1 MNNEYLTGRQNWLI
15 RMYFYLTNGVGVLN
29 EFRNLFLGIFAL
41 YFTLKLSNPLWLI
54 GMFAV
59 SIPVLILV
67 GYYNVHKVAKVK
79 EWLSMKFGTHY
90 SIKQYELMEKQVE
103 LLEEIKDNTL

>member
-1 MNNEYLTGRQNWLI
+1 MNNEYLAGRQNWLI
-15 RMYFYLTNGVGVLN
+15 RMYFYLTNGVGILN

-41 YFTLKLSNPLWLI
+41 YFTLKLENPLWLA
-54 GMFAV
+54 GMLLV
-59 SIPVLILV
+59 STPVLIFA
-67 GYYNVHKVAKVK
+67 GYYNVHKISKVK

-103 LLEEIKDNTL
+103 LLEEIKDNTQ